1 MRFSHLRWVSAQR
14 SAYDGLSSPEAAFH
28 SLTEASEIKQEFLP
42 IASSGIFWYEHIFN
56 LFEKG
61 FIMRSNG
68 IASNLSAF
76 ERTWKLFASVKLTI
90 VLLLSLAA
98 TSIIGTLI
106 PQNQAPMDY
115 FETFG
120 AVLYRIFSLLGVFDM
135 YHSWWFRALILMLV
149 ANIVVCSIDRLQ
161 ATWKI
166 IFVRHPRFNLAR
178 YRQLKNR
185 TDSIRDGDAEQLKA
199 LYQPVMA
206 RRFRYHRTEETA
218 EGFAIYSER
227 GRWTR
232 LGVYVVHFSVVLL
245 LIGGLI
251 GSIFGFDG
259 YVNIPEGESA
269 RSIQISNSNQKLQL
283 DFEIRC
289 DDFNVDF
296 YDTGAPKE
304 FRSAVTIFKQGK
316 AVVQKDII
324 VNDPL
329 RYEGISFFQSSY
341 GTMPPNEAILN
352 FTSKVT
358 GMVYSERAIL
368 NTPIVIAEDLGTFVL
383 QKYTR
388 QANFRGHNIGEAFVG
403 VLTPP
408 NGSGVEVILPLKFP
422 SFDKMRKGDVFI
434 AVADSV
440 PRYYTGL
447 QVSKDPGIWVVYAG
461 FILMIVGIYIT
472 FFMSHQQVCIDIAS
486 QGNKSRIM
494 VSGTSNKHKLGM
506 QKKVKKLS
514 ERLIGLTTNE

>member
-1 MRFSHLRWVSAQR
+1 
-14 SAYDGLSSPEAAFH
+14 
-28 SLTEASEIKQEFLP
+28 
-42 IASSGIFWYEHIFN
+42 
-56 LFEKG
+56 
-61 FIMRSNG
+61 MRSNG
-68 IASNLSAF
+68 IASDLSALA
-76 ERTWKLFASVKLTI
+76 RLWKLFASVKLTI
-90 VLLLSLAA
+90 VLLLTLAS

-106 PQNQAPMDY
+106 PQNEAPMAY

-120 AVLYRIFSLLGVFDM
+120 AFLYRIFSLLGFFDL
-135 YHSWWFRALILMLV
+135 YHSWWFRALILLLV
-149 ANIVVCSIDRLQ
+149 ANILVCSIDRLQ

-185 TDSIRDGDAEQLKA
+185 VDSIHDGDAEQLKA
-199 LYQPVMA
+199 LYQPVIA
-206 RRFRYHRTEETA
+206 RRFRYHRTEETD
-218 EGFAIYSER
+218 EGFAIYGER

-251 GSIFGFDG
+251 GSIFGFEG
-259 YVNIPEGESA
+259 YVNIPEGERA
-269 RSIQISNSNQKLQL
+269 QSIQLSNSNQKLQL
-283 DFEIRC
+283 GFEIRC

-304 FRSAVTIFKQGK
+304 FRSSLTVFKQGK
-316 AVVQKDII
+316 AVLQKDII

-341 GTMPPNEAILN
+341 GNMPPNEAILN
-352 FTSKVT
+352 FTSKAT
-358 GMVYSERAIL
+358 GMVYSKRAVL
-368 NTPIVIAEDLGTFVL
+368 NTPFVIGEDLGTFVL

-408 NGSGVEVILPLKFP
+408 NGNAVEVTLPLKFP
-422 SFDKMRKGDVFI
+422 SFDRMRKGNVFI
-434 AVADSV
+434 AVADFV

-472 FFMSHQQVCIDIAS
+472 FFMSHQQVCIDVAR
-486 QGNKSRIM
+486 QGKKSRIM
-494 VSGTSNKHKLGM
+494 VAGTSNKNKLGM
-506 QKKVKKLS
+506 QKRVTKLS
-514 ERLIGLTTNE
+514 ERLIGLTADE

>member
-1 MRFSHLRWVSAQR
+1 
-14 SAYDGLSSPEAAFH
+14 
-28 SLTEASEIKQEFLP
+28 
-42 IASSGIFWYEHIFN
+42 
-56 LFEKG
+56 
-61 FIMRSNG
+61 MRSNG
-68 IASNLSAF
+68 IASDLSALA
-76 ERTWKLFASVKLTI
+76 RLWKLFASVKLTI
-90 VLLLSLAA
+90 VLLLTLAT

-106 PQNQAPMDY
+106 PQNEAPTAY

-120 AVLYRIFSLLGVFDM
+120 AFLYRIFSLLGLFDM
-135 YHSWWFRALILMLV
+135 YHSWWFRALILLLV
-149 ANIVVCSIDRLQ
+149 ANIVICSIDRLQ

-185 TDSIRDGDAEQLKA
+185 ADSILDGNAEQLKA
-199 LYQPVMA
+199 LYQPVIA

-218 EGFAIYSER
+218 EGFAIYGEH

-269 RSIQISNSNQKLQL
+269 QSIQLSNSNQKLQL
-283 DFEIRC
+283 GFEIRC

-296 YDTGAPKE
+296 YDSGAPKE
-304 FRSAVTIFKQGK
+304 FRSSLTIFKQGK

-352 FTSKVT
+352 FTSKAT
-358 GMVYSERAIL
+358 GMIYSKRAIL
-368 NTPIVIAEDLGTFVL
+368 KTPLVIDEDLGTFVL

-403 VLTPP
+403 LLTPL
-408 NGSGVEVILPLKFP
+408 NGSAVEVMLPLKFP
-422 SFDKMRKGDVFI
+422 SFDRMRKGNVFI
-434 AVADSV
+434 AVADFV

-447 QVSKDPGIWVVYAG
+447 QVNKDPGIWVVYAG

-472 FFMSHQQVCIDIAS
+472 FFMSHQQVCIDVAS
-486 QGNKSRIM
+486 QGEKSRIM
-494 VSGTSNKHKLGM
+494 VAGTSNKNKLGM
-506 QKKVKKLS
+506 QKKVTKLS
-514 ERLIGLTTNE
+514 ERLIGLAADD

>member
-1 MRFSHLRWVSAQR
+1 M
-14 SAYDGLSSPEAAFH
+14 SSKE
-28 SLTEASEIKQEFLP
+28 
-42 IASSGIFWYEHIFN
+42 IASD
-56 LFEKG
+56 
-61 FIMRSNG
+61 
-68 IASNLSAF
+68 LSAID
-76 ERTWKLFASVKLTI
+76 RLWKLFASVKLTI
-90 VLLLSLAA
+90 VLLLTLAT

-106 PQNQAPMDY
+106 PQNEAPMAY

-120 AVLYRIFSLLGVFDM
+120 AFLFRIFSLLGFFDM
-135 YHSWWFRALILMLV
+135 YHSWWFRALILLLV
-149 ANIVVCSIDRLQ
+149 VNIVVCSIDRLQ

-185 TDSIRDGDAEQLKA
+185 ADSIHDGDAEQLKT
-199 LYQPVMA
+199 LYQPVIA

-218 EGFAIYSER
+218 EGFAIYGER

-259 YVNIPEGESA
+259 FVNIAEGESA
-269 RSIQISNSNQKLQL
+269 QSIQLRNSNQKLQL
-283 DFEIRC
+283 GFEVRC
-289 DDFNVDF
+289 DDFSVDF
-296 YDTGAPKE
+296 YDSGAPKE
-304 FRSAVTIFKQGK
+304 FRSSLTILKQGK

-341 GTMPPNEAILN
+341 GTMPPSEAILN
-352 FTSKVT
+352 FTSKAT
-358 GMVYSERAIL
+358 GMIYSKRAIL
-368 NTPIVIAEDLGTFVL
+368 NTPLVIDEDLGTFVL

-388 QANFRGHNIGEAFVG
+388 QANFRGHNIGEAFIG

-408 NGSGVEVILPLKFP
+408 SGSPVEVMLPLKFP
-422 SFDKMRKGDVFI
+422 SFDRMRKGNVFV
-434 AVADSV
+434 AVADFV

-447 QVSKDPGIWVVYAG
+447 QVNKDPGIWVVYAG
-461 FILMIVGIYIT
+461 FVLMIVGIYIT
-472 FFMSHQQVCIDIAS
+472 FFMSHQQVCIDVAS

-494 VSGTSNKHKLGM
+494 VAGTSNKNKLGM
-506 QKKVKKLS
+506 RKKVTKLS
-514 ERLIGLTTNE
+514 ERLIGLTTAE